1 MSREELIDAYA
12 EGRIGR
18 REFMKRMAL
27 VGGALGAV
35 LVRADAAAAAHS
47 VEHPNPKKTGAGK
60 KAAKKAGGKPTL

>member
-1 MSREELIDAYA
+1 
-12 EGRIGR
+12 
-18 REFMKRMAL
+18 MKRMAL